1 MVFELKHV
9 YLLINVILVGVIV
22 YGLVFFQVGEPIRV
36 SDLTVKRDSDLPY
49 PQLRFEISNKGNQD
63 ITAIRASVNNLD
75 LPYSFGVSEDHVH
88 KTSKEE
94 NYNGYA
100 AWYEPGGSI
109 GGFNPDVGDFY
120 WVKLTIKLID
130 GSTRVYNKLGIY
142 RNRHEGAVGSIGG
155 FDILGFLDADLL
167 AFGSNGTLNLFLR
180 NEWYTTYPEA
190 VK

>member
-75 LPYSFGVSEDHVH
+75 LPYSFGVS
-88 KTSKEE
+88 
-94 NYNGYA
+94 
-100 AWYEPGGSI
+100 
-109 GGFNPDVGDFY
+109 
-120 WVKLTIKLID
+120 
-130 GSTRVYNKLGIY
+130 
-142 RNRHEGAVGSIGG
+142 
-155 FDILGFLDADLL
+155 
-167 AFGSNGTLNLFLR
+167 
-180 NEWYTTYPEA
+180 
-190 VK
+190 